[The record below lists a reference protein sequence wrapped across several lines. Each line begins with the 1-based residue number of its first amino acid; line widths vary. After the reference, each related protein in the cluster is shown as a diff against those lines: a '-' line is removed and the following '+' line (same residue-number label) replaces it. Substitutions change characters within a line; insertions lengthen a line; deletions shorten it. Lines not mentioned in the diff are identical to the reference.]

1 MSKVTVRMT
10 SAQRTKLLRSAAVEA
25 EIRKRTDAIH
35 AAAGGDAAGY
45 RAETAVNSRRARGAV
60 YTYDLKAIKDNA
72 KNNTLVRSLEA
83 GRHG

>member
-1 MSKVTVRMT
+1 VNKVNIRMT
-10 SAQRTKLLRSAAVEA
+10 AAQRTKLLRSAAVEA
-25 EIRKRTDAIH
+25 EIRRRTNAIH

-45 RAETAVNSRRARGAV
+45 RAETAVNTRRARGAV
-60 YTYDLKAIKDNA
+60 YTYDLKAVKDNA

>member
-1 MSKVTVRMT
+1 MNKVNIRMT
-10 SAQRTKLLRSAAVEA
+10 AAQRTKLLRSAAVEA
-25 EIRKRTDAIH
+25 EIRRRTNAIH

-45 RAETAVNSRRARGAV
+45 RAETAVNTRRARGAV
-60 YTYDLKAIKDNA
+60 YTYDLKAVKDNA